1 MMEFII
7 MTLSFTVAIMLASVL
22 GLAITLKIMLNSKVL
37 GWCMKKVNKIANQ
50 IINESFDSDEEL

>member
-22 GLAITLKIMLNSKVL
+22 CVAIMLNSKVL
-37 GWCMKKVNKIANQ
+37 GWYMKKVNKVTAKM
-50 IINESFDSDEEL
+50 INESFDSDEEL